1 MRMES
6 QAADYSEDE
15 VEHET
20 QAPNTTKP
28 MAARINPAA
37 TLIAGLLV
45 GILVGYAGR
54 PLVTPKPL
62 SPTPVTAPS
71 GANPPNTSNANPS
84 ASNPSSATLMD
95 SIVAQTRHFEGNPN
109 APVTIIEFGDF
120 Q

>member
-1 MRMES
+1 MES

-20 QAPNTTKP
+20 QVPNTTKP
-28 MAARINPAA
+28 IAARISPVA
-37 TLIAGLLV
+37 TLLAGLLV

-54 PLVTPKPL
+54 PLVAPRPL
-62 SPTPVTAPS
+62 SPTTVTAPS
-71 GANPPNTSNANPS
+71 GANPPTTSNANPP
-84 ASNPSSATLMD
+84 ASNQSSAALMD
-95 SIVAQTRHFEGNPN
+95 SMVAQTRHFEGDPN

>member
-1 MRMES
+1 MES

-28 MAARINPAA
+28 IAARINPVA

-45 GILVGYAGR
+45 GILVGYTGR

-71 GANPPNTSNANPS
+71 DANPP
-84 ASNPSSATLMD
+84 ASNPASATLMD
-95 SIVAQTRHFEGNPN
+95 SVVAQTRHFEGDPN

>member
-1 MRMES
+1 MES

-20 QAPNTTKP
+20 QTPNMTKRI
-28 MAARINPAA
+28 AARINPVA
-37 TLIAGLLV
+37 TLITGLLV

-54 PLVTPKPL
+54 PLVTPKPP
-62 SPTPVTAPS
+62 SPPLVTS
-71 GANPPNTSNANPS
+71 ESSANPPATNNANPP

-95 SIVAQTRHFEGNPN
+95 AVVAQTRHFEGDPN